1 MSEWASMT
9 VYQTVLN
16 VFSGSH
22 MKYKYIKLV
31 VLVHLVV
38 CTVLTTISNVFIILY
53 TNT

>member
-22 MKYKYIKLV
+22 MKYYHKLSDYKRIDRIP
-31 VLVHLVV
+31 HL
-38 CTVLTTISNVFIILY
+38 LAVFS
-53 TNT
+53 